1 MHPRRGIGAKRGQ
14 HRLEQGALSRVFA
27 PAHGV
32 GTAPQ
37 HQRKVIGQ
45 QVALGFHIEV
55 GQGRARTQIVVV
67 IEAEPQGAAQ
77 AHGIAQ
83 LVLPDVGHLVDEP
96 VLSADVGGGKI
107 GQAAVGRHRAVAG
120 LERQVA
126 AIEYAHLRIIDG
138 RAEHAAGQRR
148 LPCCQAPAG
157 QSFYLGCR
165 FAAARASSVMRAQ
178 SPAASA
184 SFGVS
189 QEPPTQA
196 TFLQARKAG
205 AVSSEMPPVGQKV
218 MSGMGPAIALSMPT
232 PPAGTAGNSF
242 NCLKPASRAASTSD
256 GVITPGSSGRPLLR
270 APSIRVAVR
279 PGETPNTAPASRAAA
294 NSSAWVSVPTPTMAP
309 STALMARIAA
319 RPWAVRRV
327 TSSTRMPPATR
338 AFASGTAWA
347 GSSMAMTGMTRAAR
361 MMSIRLEDAVMACW
375 DMGLSR

>member
-1 MHPRRGIGAKRGQ
+1 MRPRRGIGAKRGQ
-14 HRLEQGALSRVFA
+14 HRVEQGALSRVFA

-96 VLSADVGGGKI
+96 VLAADVGGGKI
-107 GQAAVGRHRAVAG
+107 GQAAAAVKIQAAVGRHRAVAG

-196 TFLQARKAG
+196 
-205 AVSSEMPPVGQKV
+205 
-218 MSGMGPAIALSMPT
+218 
-232 PPAGTAGNSF
+232 
-242 NCLKPASRAASTSD
+242 
-256 GVITPGSSGRPLLR
+256 SSGRPLLR
-270 APSIRVAVR
+270 APSIRVGVR